1 MQEGDMKIKKSNLK
15 SLIENFLFE
24 EEESDQE
31 KEEESD
37 QEKEEEVVVPKTG
50 AEFKAA
56 LEKGDGPVELGPEA
70 AKDLEANM
78 DGSFDRF
85 VGDKHER
92 DKLDPALVNATRF
105 V

>member
-24 EEESDQE
+24 
-31 KEEESD
+31 EEESD